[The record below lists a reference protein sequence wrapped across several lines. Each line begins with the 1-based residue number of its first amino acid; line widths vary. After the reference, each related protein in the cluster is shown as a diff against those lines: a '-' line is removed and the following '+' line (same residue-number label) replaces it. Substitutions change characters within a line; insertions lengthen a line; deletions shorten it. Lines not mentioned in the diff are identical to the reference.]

1 MDSDSKPVEG
11 VRLQKVLAAAGVGSR
26 RACEDLIA
34 NRRVTVDGKVAIL
47 GQRVDPR
54 NNAIHVDGDRIPT
67 APDIIVL
74 ALNKPKGVVSTM
86 IDPDGRPC
94 VGDYVATREE
104 RLFHIGRLDV
114 DTEGLLLIT
123 NDGDL
128 SNRITHPSHGLPK
141 TYLAWVPGTI
151 PRELGRQLRAG
162 VLLED
167 GVAKVDSFKLVQSQ
181 PGEALIEVVLHDG
194 RNRVVR
200 RMFEQVG
207 HPLRSLART
216 HIGPIALGS
225 QRPGTVRVIHGAE
238 LGSLYNAVGL

>member
-1 MDSDSKPVEG
+1 VVSDSKPVEG

-26 RACEDLIA
+26 RACEELIA

-54 NNAIHVDGDRIPT
+54 KNAIHVDGDRIPT

-104 RLFHIGRLDV
+104 RLFHVGRLDV

-128 SNRITHPSHGLPK
+128 SNQDLFGLGSWDDP
-141 TYLAWVPGTI
+141 
-151 PRELGRQLRAG
+151 
-162 VLLED
+162 
-167 GVAKVDSFKLVQSQ
+167 
-181 PGEALIEVVLHDG
+181 
-194 RNRVVR
+194 
-200 RMFEQVG
+200 
-207 HPLRSLART
+207 ART
-216 HIGPIALGS
+216 WPPVACRRAARGRCG
-225 QRPGTVRVIHGAE
+225 QGGFVQTRPEPTRRGADR
-238 LGSLYNAVGL
+238 SRAA